1 MKHSPKEPSPAPT
14 TSPSAPAAEASA
26 PLTTEQIET
35 LKAEAA
41 KAAHNWDHYVR
52 ALADLENYRKR
63 AARERTEAIAY
74 ANQSLL
80 QKLLPILDNF
90 EMALA
95 ATQTNATADNIKS
108 LADGIAM
115 IQTQLKATL
124 TEAGLEEIDATG
136 KPFDP
141 NFHEALSEQES
152 AEVPDHHVLQQLR
165 RGYKLRDRLL
175 RPATVIIAKAPAPK

>member
-1 MKHSPKEPSPAPT
+1 MKRHAPEIPPATP
-14 TSPSAPAAEASA
+14 ADPAATNT
-26 PLTTEQIET
+26 PLTPEEIEALK
-35 LKAEAA
+35 LKASEN
-41 KAAHNWDHYVR
+41 HDHYLR

-63 AARERTEAIAY
+63 ASRERSEATAY

-80 QKLLPILDNF
+80 QKLIPILDNF

-95 ATQTNATADNIKS
+95 ATQNNSTENIKS
-108 LADGIAM
+108 HTDGVAM
-115 IQTQLKATL
+115 IHTQLKAAL
-124 TEAGLEEIDATG
+124 AEAGLEEIDATG

-141 NFHEALSEQES
+141 NFHEALTEQES

-175 RPATVIIAKAPAPK
+175 RPAAVIIAKAPAAN

>member
-1 MKHSPKEPSPAPT
+1 MKRHAQETPPAT
-14 TSPSAPAAEASA
+14 PADPATA
-26 PLTTEQIET
+26 PLTPEEIET
-35 LKAEAA
+35 LKLTAA
-41 KAAHNWDHYVR
+41 KADENHDHYLR

-63 AARERTEAIAY
+63 ASRERTEAIAY
-74 ANQSLL
+74 SNQSLL
-80 QKLLPILDNF
+80 QKLIPILDNF

-95 ATQTNATADNIKS
+95 ATQNNSTENIKS
-108 LADGIAM
+108 HTDGVAM
-115 IQTQLKATL
+115 IHTQLKTAL
-124 TEAGLEEIDATG
+124 AEAGLEEIDATG

-175 RPATVIIAKAPAPK
+175 RPAAVIIAKAPTANS

>member
-1 MKHSPKEPSPAPT
+1 MKHAPKEPAPAPVD
-14 TSPSAPAAEASA
+14 SPEAA
-26 PLTTEQIET
+26 PLTPAQI
-35 LKAEAA
+35 AELQA
-41 KAAHNWDHYVR
+41 KAAQADTHRDHYVR

-95 ATQTNATADNIKS
+95 AAQTATADDAIKS
-108 LADGIAM
+108 HAAGVAM
-115 IQTQLKATL
+115 IHTQLKAAL
-124 TEAGLEEIDATG
+124 AEAGLEEINAVG
-136 KPFDP
+136 QPFDP

-152 AEVPDHHVLQQLR
+152 AAVPDHHVLQQLR

-175 RPATVIIAKAPAPK
+175 RPATVIIAKAPAAK

>member
-1 MKHSPKEPSPAPT
+1 MKRHAPETPPA
-14 TSPSAPAAEASA
+14 APADPAAAPA
-26 PLTTEQIET
+26 PLTPEAIEA
-35 LKAEAA
+35 LKALKAQAA
-41 KAAHNWDHYVR
+41 KADYNRDHYLR

-63 AARERTEAIAY
+63 AGRERAEAIAY

-80 QKLLPILDNF
+80 QKLIPILDNF

-95 ATQTNATADNIKS
+95 ATSNNSPESIKS
-108 LADGIAM
+108 HADGVAM
-115 IQTQLKATL
+115 IHTQLKAAL
-124 TEAGLEEIDATG
+124 AEAGLEEIDATG

-175 RPATVIIAKAPAPK
+175 RPATVIIAKAPAAK